1 MYEFQGLPQLV
12 DKRGQLASNG
22 SYTNYGVGSKRVRV
36 WHHSLTAKHLGGSD
50 AESFAEFHVNDL
62 GWPGIGYHFIIEPKN
77 VVTGPDGKER
87 ARIVWCHDP
96 GVMSYHVGNSNK
108 SALGICVAG
117 DYRTDELD
125 EPTLRSI
132 SELHHALVADGIG
145 SDDKGHNEMPGYSWK
160 ECPVYDYKKAIAFSG
175 GYSGGSGQ
183 PQESSG
189 SGESYV
195 VRVTGGPLNVRT
207 GPGTNYSKVI
217 EGGEVKQLA
226 TGTEWEAFG
235 ETNGWHNVGGHQ
247 WISGDFVQVVRGNAP
262 TPAQNYVIEVT
273 GGPLNVRTGP
283 GAGYSKVIEDGEVKQ
298 LAVGTTWQAYGET
311 NGWHNVGGNQWVS
324 GDFVKRV

>member
-1 MYEFQGLPQLV
+1 M
-12 DKRGQLASNG
+12 
-22 SYTNYGVGSKRVRV
+22 
-36 WHHSLTAKHLGGSD
+36 
-50 AESFAEFHVNDL
+50 
-62 GWPGIGYHFIIEPKN
+62 
-77 VVTGPDGKER
+77 
-87 ARIVWCHDP
+87 
-96 GVMSYHVGNSNK
+96 
-108 SALGICVAG
+108 
-117 DYRTDELD
+117 
-125 EPTLRSI
+125 
-132 SELHHALVADGIG
+132 
-145 SDDKGHNEMPGYSWK
+145 
-160 ECPVYDYKKAIAFSG
+160 
-175 GYSGGSGQ
+175 
-183 PQESSG
+183 
-189 SGESYV
+189 
-195 VRVTGGPLNVRT
+195 RVTGGPLNVRT